1 MIYLDNAAT
10 TQVDPEVLEA
20 MLPYLSTEYGNPGT
34 IYKLGRNAA
43 SAVTNARE
51 EVACLINCKPEQI
64 IFTSGGSEANSLAIT
79 GVKDYLINKGK
90 KSIITTKVEHKSVL
104 KAVEKMNI
112 KDGFGVNYINP
123 RNDGRI
129 NFEEFFDTIQLSS
142 GLVSVMHT
150 NNELGSQN
158 PIYDIGNVCFNRN
171 VLFHTDCVQGLG
183 STKIDVSD
191 LRCDFLSMS
200 GHKIGA
206 PKGIGA
212 LFARDKSFLNP
223 IIFGGAN
230 QEYGFRGGTE
240 NVANIVGFGTACK
253 ILREHRDSISMKMRL
268 LTRQFLESLR
278 YNLEIDDLY
287 HIMHLNSSDRNK
299 IISVRFD
306 NVDAQTLVLM
316 LDSHDV
322 YVSAGSACRS
332 NDIEP
337 SYVLISSGL
346 SDKQARETI
355 RISMSYKQS
364 IQEAVEAGK
373 HVAECV
379 KILYSYHT
387 GE

>member
-10 TQVDPEVLEA
+10 TPVDPEVLEA

-79 GVKDYLINKGK
+79 GVKDYLINQGK

-112 KDGFGVNYINP
+112 KDGFDVNYIKP
-123 RNDGRI
+123 QKDGRI
-129 NFEEFFDTIQLSS
+129 DFSEFYDTIKLSS

-158 PIYDIGNVCFNRN
+158 PIYDIGDVCFNHN

-183 STKIDVSD
+183 STKIDVGD

-212 LFARDKSFLNP
+212 LFVRDKSFLSP

-253 ILREHRDSISMKMRL
+253 ILREHRDSISTKMHL
-268 LTRQFLESLR
+268 LNRQFLESLR
-278 YNLEIDDLY
+278 YNLEVYDLY

-306 NVDAQTLVLM
+306 GVDAQTLVLM
-316 LDSHDV
+316 LDTHDV
-322 YVSAGSACRS
+322 CVSAGSACRS
-332 NDIEP
+332 NDINP
-337 SYVLISSGL
+337 SHVLISSGL

-355 RISMSYKQS
+355 RISISYKQS
-364 IQEAVEAGK
+364 IQEIIEAGQ
-373 HVAECV
+373 HIAECV
-379 KILYSYHT
+379 KVLHAYNT
-387 GE
+387 EE